1 MADYIP
7 ANADTG
13 NGDWLERHQQE
24 VEDEK
29 GRQEADPTRRQA
41 YTNEELIE
49 KYGDVIN
56 AAGGLHSYSQSGGYT
71 KDPSS
76 GGTPTTYRGES
87 GWYEVEAKD
96 RPVQEGTA
104 GADERFL
111 SDGSYAIIQQ
121 LKQEYADAQARGDT
135 AAMEAAHTEAERIRA
150 RAGYSGG
157 GDGSH
162 YLTFGEL
169 GINKDNGNSDGYDA
183 YGTGSGSG
191 GTSSQEDQLKSLL
204 DQWKQA
210 AIDQQ
215 NGKIDYAVAQAVA
228 ELERALEDA
237 QPKFKEQAEAVAR
250 DEMQGLDNS
259 ALYAEARGDKGGIGQ
274 SQYNEIQAAAAK
286 NRLTV
291 QQEQTKLAT
300 DTARQI
306 ADLRAQGEFEK
317 ADAALEIAQSYLS
330 QLIGLEQWSA
340 EFGLSE
346 AQFQE
351 SIRQWEAEYNLAM
364 QQFRVDTDLSYA
376 QLTGKLSDGTLTL
389 NGKSQLA
396 DMGEAL
402 LSAGIM
408 PSADQLE
415 AMGMTEAQAGQYLTM
430 MQLEAEQ
437 KKASGTSGTSGS
449 SKGSGSGGSSGTAM
463 DYEGLFSAAMAS
475 GHPKSYIANSYKK
488 FGFTSSTGLYDE
500 YTSWKDTAG
509 TEEQINDVSELG
521 EVAKNIANSISRSY
535 GDVAQRAEIIERAL
549 NNGTITEAE
558 ADFLL
563 RAIGY

>member
-7 ANADTG
+7 ANADSG

-29 GRQEADPTRRQA
+29 QRQAADPTRRQA
-41 YTNEELIE
+41 YTNEELMA
-49 KYGDVIN
+49 KYGDLIN
-56 AAGGLHSYSQSGGYT
+56 AAGGLSSYSQNGGYT
-71 KDPSS
+71 QDPSA
-76 GGTPTTYRGES
+76 GGTPTTYNGQE
-87 GWYEVEAKD
+87 GWYEYAGTP
-96 RPVQEGTA
+96 RTVQQGA
-104 GADERFL
+104 SGADEQFL

-121 LKQEYADAQARGDT
+121 LKQEYEAAKARGDT
-135 AAMEAAHTEAERIRA
+135 AAMEAAHAEAERIRA

-157 GDGSH
+157 ADGSH

-169 GINKDNGNSDGYDA
+169 GIERSNPNAAQYRIKD
-183 YGTGSGSG
+183 TGESG
-191 GTSSQEDQLKSLL
+191 GTDSQEGQLKSLL
-204 DQWKQA
+204 DQWREA
-210 AIDQQ
+210 ALQQQ

-274 SQYNEIQAAAAK
+274 SQYNEIQAAAAQ
-286 NRLTV
+286 NRLAV
-291 QQEQTKLAT
+291 QQAQTKLST

-330 QLIGLEQWSA
+330 QLMGLEQWAA
-340 EFGLSE
+340 EFGLTQ

-364 QQFRVDTDLSYA
+364 QQFKVDTDLSYA

-415 AMGMTEAQAGQYLTM
+415 AMGMTEAQAGQYLTL

-437 KKASGTSGTSGS
+437 QKASGGTT
-449 SKGSGSGGSSGTAM
+449 GGDDTGGIPAIGTA
-463 DYEGLFSAAMAS
+463 DWY
-475 GHPKSYIANSYKK
+475 SYIAQKAAEAGQS
-488 FGFTSSTGLYDE
+488 FGDYTYQHRKALGLSESKVKE
-500 YTSWKDTAG
+500 YTETYETQYKVYGDWR
-509 TEEQINDVSELG
+509 EMG
-521 EVAKNIANSISRSY
+521 EAAQRIAETISRSY
-535 GDVAQRAEIIERAL
+535 GSIKQRAEIIESAL
-549 NNGTITEAE
+549 NSGAITEAE
-558 ADFLL
+558 ADYLL